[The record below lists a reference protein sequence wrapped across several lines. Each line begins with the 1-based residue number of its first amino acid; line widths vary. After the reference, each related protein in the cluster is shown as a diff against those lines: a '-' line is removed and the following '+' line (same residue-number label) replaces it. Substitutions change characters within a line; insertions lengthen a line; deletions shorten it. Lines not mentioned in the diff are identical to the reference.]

1 MANRI
6 APLSRPSDVR
16 PRSSQVPSRKLAL
29 PDWKNLLS
37 SAESFIAKNPGATLA
52 SAFVVGAAIAWWIK
66 RK

>member
-52 SAFVVGAAIAWWIK
+52 SRGLTSRLARERRA
-66 RK
+66 R